1 MIEVQPA
8 STNSA
13 PEASDMNVHPVTRT
27 DPKLEVARRE
37 RARKRPR
44 LSAEWL
50 LDGPGFAWLRF
61 VVDLIM
67 LALAV
72 VAAIVG
78 ARAAKVALDGEVA
91 LYAFPLLVVA
101 LLYVRG
107 MYKQRLVISILDSI
121 APVASSIS
129 VAAMACLAV
138 VTFADPG
145 ARPAGLV
152 ARAWLFALVYVGA
165 ARVMLVSSQ
174 RRARARGLLGKATLI
189 VGAGRVGAH
198 VARRLEDHPEYGLR
212 PIGFLDA
219 DPPPSLEVVDRRAPV
234 LGAPADLERVVTERD
249 VEHVILA
256 FSRDRD
262 QTLVPIVRRCDELG
276 LQVSLVP
283 RLYEGI
289 NERVALD
296 HLGGLP
302 LLALRAVDPKG
313 WQFDIKHSFDRLG
326 SALVLTVLSPLLLAV
341 ALGVK
346 LSSPGAVLF
355 RQRRVGRDGQVFDM
369 LKFRSMRTRPRDAGS
384 FSPAQGSAPGGVE
397 GEDRRT
403 RFGRL
408 IRRTAL
414 DELPQLL
421 NVVRGEMSLVGPRP
435 ERPEFVSLFDDDIDR
450 YGDRHRVKSG
460 ITGWAQ
466 VNGFRG
472 QTSLADRVEWDN
484 FYIENW
490 SLWLDV
496 KILLLTVVAVVRK
509 PPED

>member
-1 MIEVQPA
+1 
-8 STNSA
+8 
-13 PEASDMNVHPVTRT
+13 
-27 DPKLEVARRE
+27 VAF
-37 RARKRPR
+37 
-44 LSAEWL
+44 S
-50 LDGPGFAWLRF
+50 
-61 VVDLIM
+61 
-67 LALAV
+67 
-72 VAAIVG
+72 
-78 ARAAKVALDGEVA
+78 
-91 LYAFPLLVVA
+91 
-101 LLYVRG
+101 
-107 MYKQRLVISILDSI
+107 
-121 APVASSIS
+121 
-129 VAAMACLAV
+129 
-138 VTFADPG
+138 DPG

-152 ARAWLFALVYVGA
+152 ARAWLFATVYVGA
-165 ARVMLVSSQ
+165 ARILLISSQ
-174 RRARARGLLGKATLI
+174 RRARARGLLGKATVI

-198 VARRLEDHPEYGLR
+198 VARRLEEHPEYGLR

-219 DPPPSLEVVDRRAPV
+219 DPPPSVDVVDRRAAV
-234 LGAPADLERVVTERD
+234 LGAPADLEQVVADRG
-249 VEHVILA
+249 VRHVILA
-256 FSRDRD
+256 FSRERD

-313 WQFDIKHSFDRLG
+313 WQFEVKHAFDRIASTL
-326 SALVLTVLSPLLLAV
+326 LLLVLSPVLV
-341 ALGVK
+341 GTALGVK
-346 LSSPGAVLF
+346 LSSPGPVLF

-369 LKFRSMRTRPRDAGS
+369 LKFRSMRQKRASNPGFRPEE
-384 FSPAQGSAPGGVE
+384 GSAPGGVE

-403 RFGRL
+403 RFGRI
-408 IRRTAL
+408 IRRTAV

-421 NVVRGEMSLVGPRP
+421 NVLRGEMSLVGPRP
-435 ERPEFVSLFDDDIDR
+435 ERPEFVSLFHDDIDR

-460 ITGWAQ
+460 LTGWAQ

-496 KILLLTVVAVVRK
+496 KILLLTIVAVVRK

>member
-1 MIEVQPA
+1 MSEVQPPLNKPA
-8 STNSA
+8 AKVGNVRVHSA
-13 PEASDMNVHPVTRT
+13 PQADQPLRLAT
-27 DPKLEVARRE
+27 RRE
-37 RARKRPR
+37 VVRSR

-50 LDGPGFAWLRF
+50 LDGAGFGWLRF

-67 LALAV
+67 LGLAV

-78 ARAAKVALDGEVA
+78 ARAARVSLDGEVA
-91 LYAFPLLVVA
+91 LYAFPLLTVA

-107 MYKQRLVISILDSI
+107 MYKQRLVTSILDGI
-121 APVASSIS
+121 APVISSIS
-129 VAAMACLAV
+129 VAAMVCIAV
-138 VTFADPG
+138 VAFSDPG

-152 ARAWLFALVYVGA
+152 ARAWLFATVYVGA
-165 ARVMLVSSQ
+165 ARVLLVSSQ
-174 RRARARGLLGKATLI
+174 RRARARGLLGKPTVI

-219 DPPPSLEVVDRRAPV
+219 DPPPGIDVVDRRAPV
-234 LGAPADLERVVTERD
+234 LGAPADLEQLVEDRG

-313 WQFDIKHSFDRLG
+313 WQFAIKHAVDRTA
-326 SALVLTVLSPLLLAV
+326 SALLVLLLAPALIAV
-341 ALGVK
+341 ALGAK
-346 LSSPGAVLF
+346 LSSAGPVLF

-369 LKFRSMRTRPRDAGS
+369 LKFRSMRVKRTGGHGFRPE
-384 FSPAQGSAPGGVE
+384 QGSAPGGVE

-403 RFGRL
+403 PFGRF

-414 DELPQLL
+414 DELPQLF
-421 NVVRGEMSLVGPRP
+421 NVLRGEMSLVGPRP

-450 YGDRHRVKSG
+450 YGDRHRVRSG

-496 KILLLTVVAVVRK
+496 KILLLTVVAVVRR

>member
-1 MIEVQPA
+1 MTVQPVERA
-8 STNSA
+8 
-13 PEASDMNVHPVTRT
+13 
-27 DPKLEVARRE
+27 DPKLELATRE
-37 RARKRPR
+37 RARTRPR

-50 LDGPGFAWLRF
+50 LDGPGFAWLRL
-61 VVDLIM
+61 VVDLVM

-78 ARAAKVALDGEVA
+78 ARAAHVALDGDVA
-91 LYAFPLLVVA
+91 LYFFPFLVVG
-101 LLYVRG
+101 LMYLRG
-107 MYKQRLVISILDSI
+107 LYKQQLVISILDGI
-121 APVASSIS
+121 APVVSSIS
-129 VAAMACLAV
+129 VAAMGCLAV

-145 ARPAGLV
+145 ARPAGLI

-165 ARVMLVSSQ
+165 ARVLLVSSQ

-198 VARRLEDHPEYGLR
+198 VARRLEEHPEYGLR

-234 LGAPADLERVVTERD
+234 LGAPADLEHVVSDRG

-313 WQFDIKHSFDRLG
+313 WQFEVKHSFDRLA
-326 SALVLTVLSPLLLAV
+326 SALVIALLSPVLLAV
-341 ALGVK
+341 ALGVR
-346 LSSPGAVLF
+346 LSSPGPILF

-369 LKFRSMRTRPRDAGS
+369 LKFRSMRARPKDAYK

-403 RFGRL
+403 GLGRF

-414 DELPQLL
+414 DELPQLF

-496 KILLLTVVAVVRK
+496 KILLLTIVAVVRR

>member
-1 MIEVQPA
+1 MNVQPVERA
-8 STNSA
+8 N
-13 PEASDMNVHPVTRT
+13 
-27 DPKLEVARRE
+27 PKLELARQE
-37 RARKRPR
+37 RARRRPR

-50 LDGPGFAWLRF
+50 LDGLGFAWLRF

-67 LALAV
+67 LVLAV

-78 ARAAKVALDGEVA
+78 ANAAKVSLDGEMA

-107 MYKQRLVISILDSI
+107 MYKQQLVISILDSI

-165 ARVMLVSSQ
+165 ARILLVSSQ
-174 RRARARGLLGKATLI
+174 RRARARGLLSKATLI

-198 VARRLEDHPEYGLR
+198 VARRLEEHPEYGLR

-219 DPPPSLEVVDRRAPV
+219 DPRPSLEVVDRRAPV
-234 LGAPADLERVVTERD
+234 LGAPADLVHVVTDRE

-313 WQFDIKHSFDRLG
+313 WQFDIKHSFDRLA
-326 SALVLTVLSPLLLAV
+326 SALILAVLSPLLLAV

-346 LSSPGAVLF
+346 LSSPGPVMF
-355 RQRRVGRDGQVFDM
+355 RQRRVGRDGQVFDI
-369 LKFRSMRTRPRDAGS
+369 LKFRSMRARPKGAGS
-384 FSPAQGSAPGGVE
+384 FSPEEGSAPGGVE

-403 RFGRL
+403 PFGRF

-496 KILLLTVVAVVRK
+496 KILLLTIVAVVRR

>member
-1 MIEVQPA
+1 
-8 STNSA
+8 
-13 PEASDMNVHPVTRT
+13 
-27 DPKLEVARRE
+27 
-37 RARKRPR
+37 
-44 LSAEWL
+44 
-50 LDGPGFAWLRF
+50 
-61 VVDLIM
+61 
-67 LALAV
+67 
-72 VAAIVG
+72 
-78 ARAAKVALDGEVA
+78 
-91 LYAFPLLVVA
+91 
-101 LLYVRG
+101 
-107 MYKQRLVISILDSI
+107 
-121 APVASSIS
+121 
-129 VAAMACLAV
+129 
-138 VTFADPG
+138 
-145 ARPAGLV
+145 
-152 ARAWLFALVYVGA
+152 
-165 ARVMLVSSQ
+165 
-174 RRARARGLLGKATLI
+174 
-189 VGAGRVGAH
+189 
-198 VARRLEDHPEYGLR
+198 
-212 PIGFLDA
+212 
-219 DPPPSLEVVDRRAPV
+219 V
-234 LGAPADLERVVTERD
+234 LGAPADLEHVVSDRG

-313 WQFDIKHSFDRLG
+313 WQFDIKHSFDRLA
-326 SALVLTVLSPLLLAV
+326 SALILAVLSPLLLAV
-341 ALGVK
+341 AVGVK
-346 LSSPGAVLF
+346 LSSPGPVMF
-355 RQRRVGRDGQVFDM
+355 RQRRVGRDGQVFDI
-369 LKFRSMRTRPRDAGS
+369 LKFRSMRARPKGAGS
-384 FSPAQGSAPGGVE
+384 FSPEEGSAPGGVE

-403 RFGRL
+403 PFGRF

-496 KILLLTVVAVVRK
+496 KILLLTIVAVVRR